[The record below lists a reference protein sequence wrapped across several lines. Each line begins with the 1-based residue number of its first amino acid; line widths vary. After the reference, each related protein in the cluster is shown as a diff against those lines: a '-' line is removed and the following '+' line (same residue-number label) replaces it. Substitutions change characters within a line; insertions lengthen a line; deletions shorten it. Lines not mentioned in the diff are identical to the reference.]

1 MENINVAEGTA
12 EKRSSKDDVLLEIKN
27 LKKYF
32 PVSVGFLKQTKGYV
46 KAVDNVSLKVGH
58 GETLGLVGESGSGK
72 TTLGRCVVRLYQ
84 PMSGEVLFHI
94 TDDKE
99 EEKTVDLAKL
109 TLKEIMPYRRQF
121 QMIFQDPYASLNPSR
136 TVFDTISEP
145 IQTNHLLSHRGL
157 EERVIH
163 LMNIVGLETRYLRR
177 YPHAFSGGQRQRIG
191 IARALATN
199 PRLIVAD
206 EPVSALDVSI
216 QSQILNLLKDLQQEF
231 GLSYLFV
238 AHDLNVVRYISHRV
252 AVMYVGQI
260 VELATTDELFR
271 HPIHPYTEALLSA
284 VPVSEPDEVRK
295 RILLQGEI
303 PNPASPPSGC
313 YFHPRCQ
320 YAEDVCKKENP
331 IWEEV
336 RPEHYATCHFA
347 KTLDLR
353 GVA

>member
-1 MENINVAEGTA
+1 MDNQIVENKIVEGKATP
-12 EKRSSKDDVLLEIKN
+12 EKSLLKIKN

-32 PVSVGFLKQTKGYV
+32 PVSAGFLKQTKGFV
-46 KAVDNVSLKVGH
+46 RAVDDVSLDVGY

-84 PMSGEVLFHI
+84 PMAGEILLNM
-94 TDDKE
+94 TQEGE

-109 TLKEIMPYRRQF
+109 SLKELMPYRPQF

-145 IQTNHLLSHRGL
+145 IRTQKTCSRKDL
-157 EERVIH
+157 EERVVH
-163 LMNIVGLETRYLRR
+163 LMEIVGLETRYLRR

-199 PRLIVAD
+199 PKLIVAD

-216 QSQILNLLKDLQQEF
+216 QAQILNLLKDLQQEL

-252 AVMYVGQI
+252 AVMYVGRI
-260 VELATTDELFR
+260 VELATTDELFKR
-271 HPIHPYTEALLSA
+271 PLHPYTEALLSA
-284 VPVSEPDEVRK
+284 VPISEPGEVRK
-295 RILLQGEI
+295 RIILQGEI

-320 YAEDVCKKENP
+320 YAKPRCREESP
-331 IWEEV
+331 AWEEV
-336 RPEHYATCHFA
+336 SPNHFASCHFA
-347 KTLDLR
+347 RQLNLH